1 MSGPCCSNPV
11 TPKVLT
17 INLDADVIRESIG
30 EPAAARLSG
39 LDAFPEIES
48 TNTYLMELDGPPP
61 GRLHVAATTNQTMG
75 RGRHG
80 RTWQS
85 PPGSGLCL
93 SLAYTF
99 DVQPPKLSAL
109 TLAIGIGVIDAIED
123 TGVSGVQL
131 KWPNDLIADD
141 GKLGG
146 ILTESQSLASGA
158 VTVVTGVG
166 LNVNLGD
173 ISNLAFEVGSARR
186 VADLARLTASLPEY
200 EDLAARLIDSLCAT
214 FVDFEAD
221 GFDRYARRWV
231 ECDWLFGRD
240 LVIDTQQRQVVGT
253 GAGIADDGALLVDT
267 GEGGVHRITSGSVVL
282 S

>member
-1 MSGPCCSNPV
+1 MIS
-11 TPKVLT
+11 
-17 INLDADVIRESIG
+17 LDADLIRESMG
-30 EPAAARLSG
+30 EAAAARLSG
-39 LDAFPEIES
+39 FDAFTEIES
-48 TNTYLMELDGPPP
+48 TNSYLMQLDSPPP
-61 GRLHVAATTNQTMG
+61 GRFRIAATTNQTMG

-93 SLAYTF
+93 SIAYTF
-99 DVQPPKLSAL
+99 GIQPQNLSTL
-109 TLAIGIGVIDAIED
+109 TLAIGIGVIDAIEHA
-123 TGVSGVQL
+123 GVSGVQL

-146 ILTESQSLASGA
+146 ILTESKSPASGP

-166 LNVNLGD
+166 LNMDLGD
-173 ISNLAFEVGSARR
+173 VSKLELESGSVRR
-186 VADLARLTASLPEY
+186 VADLARFTATLPKY
-200 EDLAARLIDSLCAT
+200 EDLAAHLIDSLCAT

-221 GFDRYARRWV
+221 GFDRYAERWG
-231 ECDWLFGRD
+231 ERDWLFGRN
-240 LVIDTQQRQVVGT
+240 LVVDTQQRQVAGT

-267 GEGGVHRITSGSVVL
+267 GKGGVHRITSGSVVL

>member
-1 MSGPCCSNPV
+1 MIS
-11 TPKVLT
+11 
-17 INLDADVIRESIG
+17 LDADVIRESIG
-30 EPAAARLSG
+30 EAAAARISG
-39 LDAFPEIES
+39 FDAFPEIES
-48 TNTYLMELDGPPP
+48 TNTYLMQRTGPPP

-99 DVQPPKLSAL
+99 GVQPANLSAL
-109 TLAIGIGVIDAIED
+109 TLAIGIGVIDALAD
-123 TGVSGVQL
+123 TGVGGVQL

-146 ILTESQSLASGA
+146 ILTESQSQASGA

-166 LNVNLGD
+166 VNVNLGD
-173 ISNLAFEVGSARR
+173 MSNFELEVDSARR
-186 VADLARLTASLPEY
+186 VADLARFAATLPKY
-200 EDLAARLIDSLCAT
+200 EDLAARLIDSLCTT

-231 ECDWLFGRD
+231 EHDWLYGRD
-240 LVIDTQQRQVVGT
+240 LVIDTEQRQVAGT

-267 GEGGVHRITSGSVVL
+267 GKGGIHRITSGSVVL

>member
-1 MSGPCCSNPV
+1 M
-11 TPKVLT
+11 
-17 INLDADVIRESIG
+17 INLDAEAIRESLG
-30 EPAAARLSG
+30 EAAAARLSAF
-39 LDAFPEIES
+39 DTFPEIES
-48 TNTYLMELDGPPP
+48 TNTYLMQLDGPPP
-61 GRLHVAATTNQTMG
+61 GRLYVAATTNQTMG

-99 DVQPPKLSAL
+99 ATPPRNLSAL
-109 TLAIGIGVIDAIED
+109 TLAIGIGVIDALED
-123 TGVSGVQL
+123 VGVGGVQL
-131 KWPNDLIADD
+131 KWPNDLMAND

-146 ILTESQSLASGA
+146 ILTESRSLASGS

-173 ISNLAFEVGSARR
+173 VPALGLELASVRR
-186 VADLARLTASLPEY
+186 VADLARFVPVLPRHD
-200 EDLAARLIDSLCAT
+200 DLATRLVDRLCAT

-221 GFDRYARRWV
+221 GFEAYARRWT
-231 ECDWLFGRD
+231 ERDWLFGRD
-240 LVIDTQQRQVVGT
+240 LVIDTQQRQVAGR
-253 GAGIADDGALLVDT
+253 GAGIAEDGALLVDA
-267 GEGGVHRITSGSVVL
+267 GQGGLQRITSGSVVL

>member
-1 MSGPCCSNPV
+1 M
-11 TPKVLT
+11 
-17 INLDADVIRESIG
+17 INLDADAIRESLG
-30 EPAAARLSG
+30 EAAAARLSD

-48 TNTYLMELDGPPP
+48 TNTYLMQSDGPRP
-61 GRLHVAATTNQTMG
+61 GRLHVATTTNQTMG

-99 DVQPPKLSAL
+99 GVQPSNLPAL
-109 TLAIGIGVIDAIED
+109 TLAIGIGVIDALED
-123 TGVSGVQL
+123 TGVGGVQL

-146 ILTESQSLASGA
+146 ILTESQSQASGA

-166 LNVNLGD
+166 LNVDLGD
-173 ISNLAFEVGSARR
+173 RSELELDVGSVCR
-186 VADLARLTASLPEY
+186 VADLARYAASIPKH

-214 FVDFEAD
+214 FVDFETD

-231 ECDWLFGRD
+231 ERDWLFGRD
-240 LVIDTQQRQVVGT
+240 LVIDTQRCQVAGT

-267 GEGGVHRITSGSVVL
+267 GESGVQRVTSGSVVL

>member
-1 MSGPCCSNPV
+1 M
-11 TPKVLT
+11 

-30 EPAAARLSG
+30 EAAAASLSG

-48 TNTYLMELDGPPP
+48 TNTYLMQLDSPPP

-99 DVQPPKLSAL
+99 GIQPMNLPAL
-109 TLAIGIGVIDAIED
+109 TLAIGIGVIDALEV
-123 TGVSGVQL
+123 TGVGGVQL
-131 KWPNDLIADD
+131 KWPNDLIAGD

-146 ILTESQSLASGA
+146 ILTESQSQASGA

-166 LNVNLGD
+166 LNVDLGD
-173 ISNLAFEVGSARR
+173 LSNLELEMGSVRR
-186 VADLARLTASLPEY
+186 VADLAGLTANMPNY
-200 EDLAARLIDSLCAT
+200 ENLAARLIDSLFAT
-214 FVDFEAD
+214 FVNFETD
-221 GFDRYARRWV
+221 GFEPYVRRWV
-231 ECDWLFGRD
+231 ERDWLFGRD
-240 LVIDTQQRQVVGT
+240 LVIDTQQSQVAGT

-267 GEGGVHRITSGSVVL
+267 GGRGVQRITSGSVVL

>member
-1 MSGPCCSNPV
+1 M
-11 TPKVLT
+11 

-30 EPAAARLSG
+30 EAAAARLYG
-39 LDAFPEIES
+39 FDAFPEIES
-48 TNTYLMELDGPPP
+48 TNTYLMQLDGPPP
-61 GRLHVAATTNQTMG
+61 GWLHVAATTNQTMG

-99 DVQPPKLSAL
+99 GAKPPTLSAL
-109 TLAIGIGVIDAIED
+109 TLAIGIGVIDALED
-123 TGVSGVQL
+123 TGVAGVQL

-146 ILTESQSLASGA
+146 ILTESQSLAAGA
-158 VTVVTGVG
+158 LTVVTGVG

-173 ISNLAFEVGSARR
+173 RSNLGLEAGSARR
-186 VADLARLTASLPEY
+186 VADLARLTSNLPKH
-200 EDLAARLIDSLCAT
+200 EDLAARLIDSLFAT
-214 FVDFEAD
+214 FVEFEAD
-221 GFDRYARRWV
+221 GFDAYARRWV
-231 ECDWLFGRD
+231 ERDWLFGRD
-240 LVIDTQQRQVVGT
+240 LVIDTPQRQVAGT

-267 GEGGVHRITSGSVVL
+267 GDGGVHRITSGSVVL